1 MKFFPLLGF
10 CALAAIAQG
19 SDFDDVIDRINSIL
33 SFGALDN
40 NLRARVSGTL
50 DMEFYHFEQ
59 PAPALINSSSDNLF
73 NPRLT
78 LFADVQYGSVLYFF
92 AETRVDRGFDPSA
105 HGATARLDEYALRVT
120 PWSDE
125 RFSVQLGKFATVVG
139 NWVPRHLSWDN
150 PFINAPLVYENV
162 TPINDK
168 EAPAS
173 PLDFVSRF
181 HNEKYEFNPVI
192 WGPNYTTGM
201 SVSGRVDR
209 FDYAVEVKNASLS
222 SRPESWS
229 ATEVGFDNPTVSGR
243 IGFRPSQMW
252 NIGISAS
259 EGPYLRPEV
268 FSLPNG
274 RDISDYREFLVGQ
287 DVSFAWH
294 HLQIWAEFYEASFQ
308 VPRVGDADTFA
319 YYLEAKYKLAPQV
332 FVAARWNQQLFGD
345 VEDALHVDHQWGHDL
360 GRIDFSVGY
369 RFTEN
374 TQLKLEYSFQKETS
388 GPGNEN
394 NIVAAQL
401 TVRF

>member
-1 MKFFPLLGF
+1 MRVLPLLGF
-10 CALAAIAQG
+10 CALTAVVRGA
-19 SDFDDVIDRINSIL
+19 DFDDVVDRINSTL
-33 SFGALDN
+33 TFGTPDN

-59 PAPALINSSSDNLF
+59 PAPALIDSSSDNLF

-78 LFADVQYGSVLYFF
+78 LFADVQYKSILYFF
-92 AETRVDRGFDPSA
+92 AETRVDRGFDPA
-105 HGATARLDEYALRVT
+105 ARGATARLDEYALRVT

-173 PLDFVSRF
+173 LMDFVSRF

-192 WGPNYTTGM
+192 WGPNYTTGL
-201 SVSGRVDR
+201 SISGRVDH

-243 IGFRPSQMW
+243 LGFRPSQMW
-252 NIGISAS
+252 NFGVSAS
-259 EGPYLRPEV
+259 EGPYLRSEV
-268 FSLPNG
+268 AGLPNG
-274 RDISDYREFLVGQ
+274 RGLSDYREFLIGQ

-294 HLQIWAEFYEASFQ
+294 HLQLWAEFYEASFE
-308 VPRVGDADTFA
+308 VPRVGDAGTFA
-319 YYLEAKYKLAPQV
+319 YYLEVKYKLAPQI
-332 FVAARWNQQLFGD
+332 FLAARWNQQLFGD
-345 VEDALHVDHQWGHDL
+345 VEDAFHVDHQWGHDL
-360 GRIDFSVGY
+360 ARVDFSVGY

-374 TQLKLEYSFQKETS
+374 MQLKLEYNFQKETS

-394 NIVAAQL
+394 NFVAAQL